1 MTTVE
6 RLGKSQN
13 FVKIPSFP
21 RYSTLFK
28 KWRSEELRMT
38 TAIKMGKRSGKSL
51 VWQGILHFHA
61 QRSVELYQS
70 VETRDFIASTGRL
83 RQGDMGQENKGTRGQ
98 EDKRTR
104 GQGDKGTRGQ
114 GDKGTREQGDKRTR
128 EQGNKGTRG
137 QREKGTREKG
147 HKGTRGQRNKGTR
160 E

>member
-1 MTTVE
+1 VE

-13 FVKIPSFP
+13 VVKIPSFP

-28 KWRSEELRMT
+28 KWSSEELRMT

-98 EDKRTR
+98 EDK
-104 GQGDKGTRGQ
+104 GTRGQ
-114 GDKGTREQGDKRTR
+114 GNKGTREQGNKGTR

>member
-1 MTTVE
+1 M
-6 RLGKSQN
+6 
-13 FVKIPSFP
+13 KIPSFP

-28 KWRSEELRMT
+28 KWSSEELRMT

-98 EDKRTR
+98 EDKGTR
-104 GQGDKGTRGQ
+104 GQGNKGTREQGDKGTRGQ
-114 GDKGTREQGDKRTR
+114 EDKRTK
-128 EQGNKGTRG
+128 EQGYKGIRGQMDQMTRG
-137 QREKGTREKG
+137 QRDNGL
-147 HKGTRGQRNKGTR
+147 RGQGDN
-160 E
+160 